1 MSFVFS
7 LDILQLLMPAQED
20 FPVPSPLSCGF
31 SATSETLY
39 LLSLYLLCS
48 LLPVCVRGQ
57 ESSTNV
63 CRC

>member
-1 MSFVFS
+1 MSCVFS
-7 LDILQLLMPAQED
+7 LDILQLLMPARED
-20 FPVPSPLSCGF
+20 FRVPSPLSCGF
-31 SATSETLY
+31 SATSY
-39 LLSLYLLCS
+39 LRLSLYLLCS